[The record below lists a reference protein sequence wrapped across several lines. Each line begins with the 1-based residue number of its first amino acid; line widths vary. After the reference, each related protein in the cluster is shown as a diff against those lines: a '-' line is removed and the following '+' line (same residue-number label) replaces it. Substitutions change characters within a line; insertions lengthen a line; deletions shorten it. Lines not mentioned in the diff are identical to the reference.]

1 MRYCEGMSNH
11 PIHEDSAVRKWWRR
25 LWVAARAGSADF
37 VHTRDYRFEFPESLL
52 DPERADR
59 ILWFL
64 TASGLVGRHRLHAP
78 YRASIEKLHAVHTDE
93 YLASLEN
100 PEALVGAFGFR
111 MAEPDQEVLLEAH
124 RLMTGGTL
132 LATHL
137 ARKRRGLVVNVG
149 GGFHHAL
156 PDRGQGFC
164 VFHDVAVAIADAR
177 GHGFDGRVVVVDL
190 DVHDGD
196 GTRTI
201 FAGDDRVHTYSIHNH
216 HLMATDAVEST
227 AIELGENVGDDAY
240 LAALDD
246 SLPALLA
253 RFRPDLA
260 FYLAGADPAED
271 DRLGN
276 WRISA
281 EGMLRRDLRVLSL
294 LRDGRSV
301 PTVVLLAGGYGH
313 EAWRYPA
320 RSLSAVLN
328 RGRAL
333 EPPRTDDVTWA
344 RMRKVYDR
352 LSPPDLVHDPDALD
366 WELSA
371 SDIMPAVGESR
382 GSRKFLGYYSKHGL
396 ELALER
402 YGLLKRLRALGYYGI
417 SLDFDLDPRSG
428 HTLRILAE
436 EFPDAPLAEIRVL
449 RDRERV
455 PGMELL
461 YVEWLLL
468 QNPRGQFTAERP
480 RLPGQT
486 RPGLGLLREVV
497 ALLTLAC
504 ERLEMDGLAAT
515 AGHFHLVARSIGY
528 FRFVDPRDEARF
540 EAYRDA
546 LDGVP
551 LARATRLAESGQVV
565 DRATGDPVPWQP
577 TLMVHP
583 VSERLHAW
591 LDDPERA
598 RQIARDRAGFDLV
611 VVDASP

>member
-1 MRYCEGMSNH
+1 MSETG
-11 PIHEDSAVRKWWRR
+11 IHQDSAFRKWWRR
-25 LWVAARAGSADF
+25 LWVAARAGAADF
-37 VHTRDYRFEFPESLL
+37 VHSRDYRFEFPESLL
-52 DPERADR
+52 DPERSDR

-64 TASGLVGRHRLHAP
+64 TQSGLVGRHRLHDP
-78 YRASIEKLHAVHTDE
+78 YRASIEKLDRVHTQP
-93 YLASLEN
+93 YLESLEH
-100 PEALVGAFGFR
+100 PDALLGVFGFR
-111 MAEPDQEVLLEAH
+111 MEEHDRESLFEAH

-137 ARKRRGLVVNVG
+137 ARKRRGLVVNLG

-177 GHGFDGRVVVVDL
+177 GHGFDGRVAVIDL

-196 GTRTI
+196 GTRMI
-201 FAGDDRVHTYSIHNH
+201 FAEDDRVHTYSIHNH

-227 AIELGENVGDDAY
+227 AIELGENVDDDTY
-240 LAALDD
+240 LRTLED
-246 SLPALLA
+246 SLPGMLE
-253 RFRPDLA
+253 RVRPDLA
-260 FYLAGADPAED
+260 FFLAGADPAED

-276 WRISA
+276 WRITA
-281 EGMLRRDLRVLSL
+281 EGMVRRDRRVLSL
-294 LRDGRSV
+294 LRDDRPV
-301 PTVVLLAGGYGH
+301 PTVVLLAGGYGD

-320 RSLSAVLN
+320 RSLAAVLN

-333 EPPRTDDVTWA
+333 EPPRTEDVTWA
-344 RMRKVYDR
+344 RMRKVFDK
-352 LSPPDLVHDPDALD
+352 LTPPDLVHDPDALD

-371 SDIMPAVGESR
+371 DDIMPAVGEAR
-382 GSRKFLGYYSKHGL
+382 GSRKFLGYYSKHGM

-402 YGLLKRLRALGYYGI
+402 YGLLKRLRALGYFGI
-417 SLDFDLDPRSG
+417 SLAFDLDRRSG

-436 EFPDAPLAEIRVL
+436 GYPDTPLAEVRLL
-449 RDRERV
+449 RDRERI
-455 PGMELL
+455 PGMDLL

-468 QNPRGQFTAERP
+468 QNPRGQFTTERP

-497 ALLTLAC
+497 TMLTLAV
-504 ERLEMDGLAAT
+504 ERLELDGLAAT
-515 AGHFHLVARSIGY
+515 AGHYHLVARSVGY
-528 FRFVDPRDEARF
+528 FRFVDPEDEARF
-540 EAYRDA
+540 GAFRDA

-577 TLMVHP
+577 TVVVHP
-583 VSERLHAW
+583 VSDRLEAW
-591 LDDPERA
+591 LDAPERA
-598 RQIARDRAGFDLV
+598 RHVADARARLDLTL
-611 VVDASP
+611 SENGG